1 MIYLKLFRLTPTIH
15 NTPSFEGM
23 NMASTSAK
31 TSTTA
36 VASTSSLHPRLTFRD
51 GLRFVLFL
59 VIPIYAQFCISPS
72 ISSAFGHMYIIGTTG
87 ICIVHFSGGIV
98 SLAQVGDVVHG
109 LAISSFTGLSKSYSL
124 TAWIVPDIE
133 GWRGIVIHWAFI
145 AIYLIFLLPEN
156 YGSDVK
162 VRLVVAV

>member
-1 MIYLKLFRLTPTIH
+1 VLLTPTIH
-15 NTPSFEGM
+15 NTPSFEEM
-23 NMASTSAK
+23 NMASTSA
-31 TSTTA
+31 TMSPTA

-59 VIPIYAQFCISPS
+59 VISIYARFWISPS
-72 ISSAFGHMYIIGTTG
+72 ISSAFGHIYIIGTTG
-87 ICIVHFSGGIV
+87 ICIVHSSGGIV
-98 SLAQVGDVVHG
+98 SLGQVGDVVYA
-109 LAISSFTGLSKSYSL
+109 LAISSFASLSKSYSL

-145 AIYLIFLLPEN
+145 ALNLIFLLPEN
-156 YGSDVK
+156 YGSDVQ